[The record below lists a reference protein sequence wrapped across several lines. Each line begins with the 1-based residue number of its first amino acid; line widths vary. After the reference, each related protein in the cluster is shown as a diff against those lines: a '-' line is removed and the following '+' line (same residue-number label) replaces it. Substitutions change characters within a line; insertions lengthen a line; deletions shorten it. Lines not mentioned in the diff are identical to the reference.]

1 MKNLIIGGIAMQRVE
16 EYKASSAGYEI
27 GGMIAGGWIVKS
39 MVSYHDFTFG
49 ETIPSN
55 NTIIVVYEM

>member
-1 MKNLIIGGIAMQRVE
+1 MQRVE